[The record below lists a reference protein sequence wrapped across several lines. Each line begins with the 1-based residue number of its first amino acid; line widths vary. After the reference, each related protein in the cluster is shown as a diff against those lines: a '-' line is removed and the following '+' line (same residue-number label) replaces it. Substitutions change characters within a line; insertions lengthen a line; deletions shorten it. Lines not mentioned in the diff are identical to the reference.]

1 MKLSITETL
10 VEIQAVVIRVRYK
23 QAYRKA
29 PEKQRLIVADCSVQD
44 SRLRQIKD
52 TFIIEKRY
60 EKSFLS
66 KATSVFKRVNYNQ
79 RQNVE
84 ALS

>member
-29 PEKQRLIVADCSVQD
+29 PEKQRLIDADCSVQD
-44 SRLRQIKD
+44 SRLR
-52 TFIIEKRY
+52 
-60 EKSFLS
+60 
-66 KATSVFKRVNYNQ
+66 
-79 RQNVE
+79 
-84 ALS
+84 

>member
-44 SRLRQIKD
+44 SRLR
-52 TFIIEKRY
+52 
-60 EKSFLS
+60 
-66 KATSVFKRVNYNQ
+66 
-79 RQNVE
+79 
-84 ALS
+84 